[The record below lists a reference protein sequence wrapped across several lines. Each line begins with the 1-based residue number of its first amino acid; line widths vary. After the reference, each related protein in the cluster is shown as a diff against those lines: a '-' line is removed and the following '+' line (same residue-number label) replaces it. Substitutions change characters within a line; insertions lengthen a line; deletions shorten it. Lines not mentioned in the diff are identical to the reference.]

1 MPEAVHIS
9 AVMREIMEKFI
20 PNKRFKKQYDEL
32 YKKEPLAANAFL
44 LLAELADEK
53 GQVKIQGSN
62 EKEVAQEL
70 SRLMKARFNNTVGYA
85 L

>member
-1 MPEAVHIS
+1 MPEPVHIS
-9 AVMREIMEKFI
+9 TVIREIMEKFK
-20 PNKRFKKQYDEL
+20 PNRRFKKRYDKL
-32 YKKEPLAANAFL
+32 FKQDPIGANMFL
-44 LLAELADEK
+44 LLAELADDK

-70 SRLMKARFNNTVGYA
+70 SRLMEARFNDPVEYA